1 MITYVNVYKMHQD
14 VHMPY
19 FGTDYA
25 NCFDIEYFPV
35 SELVFGY
42 NEYNA
47 KLERWTDKS
56 NGDVTIYPGERLL
69 MPTGLI
75 FSFGKNRNLSL
86 RLHSRSG
93 LALKKGL
100 ILANGTG
107 IVDVD
112 YTMQVFALLAN
123 VSTMAHVISKHERI
137 CQGEITENR
146 PIYFSELENP
156 PEALGNRTG
165 GFGSTG
171 TK

>member
-1 MITYVNVYKMHQD
+1 MINYVNVYRMHPE

-35 SELVFGY
+35 SDLVYGY

-47 KLERWTDKS
+47 KVERWVDKS
-56 NGDVTIYPGERLL
+56 TGEVLIYPGERLL

-75 FSFGKNRNLSL
+75 FSLGANRNISL

-93 LALKKGL
+93 LALKRGL

-123 VSTMAHVISKHERI
+123 VSTMSQTIMKHERI

-146 PIYFSELENP
+146 PIHFGELENP